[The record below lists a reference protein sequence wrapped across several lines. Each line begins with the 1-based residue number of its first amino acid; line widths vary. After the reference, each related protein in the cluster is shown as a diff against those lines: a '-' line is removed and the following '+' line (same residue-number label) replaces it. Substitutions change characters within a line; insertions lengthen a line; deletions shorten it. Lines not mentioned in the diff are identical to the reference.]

1 MIRVRMATA
10 DDAPA
15 IAAIYAPVVS
25 STIISFEDEPPSAGE
40 MAGRIRE
47 TLARYPWLAAEED
60 GEILGYAY
68 ASEHRKRAGY
78 RWSCDC
84 SVYVAEKARGKGV
97 GRLLYAELFAR
108 LRDAGFRNVFA
119 GIGLPNAASV
129 GLHEAMGFRLVGTYK
144 RVGYKLGRWVDTS
157 WYQLVL
163 NEGDEAPL
171 PPLSP

>member
-1 MIRVRMATA
+1 MIRVRMAAA

-15 IAAIYAPVVS
+15 IAAIYAPVVT

-47 TLARYPWLAAEED
+47 TLPRYPWLVAEED
-60 GEILGYAY
+60 GKVLGYAY

-84 SVYVAEKARGKGV
+84 SVYVAEGARGKGL

-108 LRDAGFRNVFA
+108 LRKAGFRNVFA
-119 GIGLPNAASV
+119 GIGLPNAASI
-129 GLHEAMGFRLVGTYK
+129 GLHETMGFQLVGTYK
-144 RVGYKLGRWVDTS
+144 RVGYKLGRWVDTA
-157 WYQLVL
+157 WFQLVL
-163 NEGDEAPL
+163 NDSDEPPL